1 MSPKISIIVPL
12 AGGPAQALRC
22 FEGIAAQ
29 AEDPAHEIIVVDDAS
44 VGLEPLLS
52 QLAGDVDVLRN
63 ERRLGF
69 ARSARRGAEH
79 ARGEIIVLLR
89 DAAVPAPGWLAPL
102 AAALDDP
109 AVGLAA
115 SASATAGATASA
127 TADGPQSP
135 VAAWSAAVRAADL
148 RAIELPDL
156 PGHLVLGAVALELA
170 QRGLRAVTAPASF
183 VAAPGTRTGGA
194 RRPAGE
200 EPELTV
206 VIPTL
211 DAASERVRAC
221 IAAVQATTDAAHEIV
236 IIDNGC
242 PPQGFAAPVNAG
254 VRAAR
259 TPYVVI
265 MNDDVEPASGWW
277 PPLRAA
283 LDAGAAVSFPL
294 TIDGPMRFDF
304 PAWCFAMTREGID
317 AFSHADGEF
326 FDPSLVLWYQDTD
339 LLHRLLEAG
348 RPPVFVERAQIRH
361 GLSHT
366 VASEDPE
373 LSAWIRVQVAA
384 DRERFI
390 GKHPDAV
397 LNGHALASI

>member
-1 MSPKISIIVPL
+1 MSSSPKVSIIVPL
-12 AGGPAQALRC
+12 SGGPAQALRC
-22 FEGIAAQ
+22 FEGIAIQ
-29 AEDPAHEIIVVDDAS
+29 AADPAHEIIVVDDGS

-52 QLAGDVDVLRN
+52 QLAGDVEVLRN
-63 ERRLGF
+63 QRRLGF
-69 ARSARRGAEH
+69 AASARRGAEQ
-79 ARGEIIVLLR
+79 ARGEIIVFLR
-89 DAAVPAPGWLAPL
+89 DAAVPATGWLAPM

-109 AVGLAA
+109 TVGLV
-115 SASATAGATASA
+115 ASATDGAGSS
-127 TADGPQSP
+127 PSP
-135 VAAWSAAVRAADL
+135 VAAWSFAVRAADL
-148 RAIELPDL
+148 QSVEIPDL
-156 PGHLVLGAVALELA
+156 PATLVAGALALSLA
-170 QRGLRAVTAPASF
+170 ERNLRVVTAPASSIS
-183 VAAPGTRTGGA
+183 APGARTGGA

-221 IAAVQATTDAAHEIV
+221 IAGVQASTDVAHEIV

-242 PPQGFAAPVNAG
+242 PPQGFASPVNAG

-265 MNDDVEPASGWW
+265 MNDDVEPLSGWW
-277 PPLRAA
+277 PPLRTA

-304 PAWCFAMTREGID
+304 PAWCFALTRESID
-317 AFSHADGEF
+317 EFCHGPGEF

-339 LLHRLLEAG
+339 LLHRLRVAG
-348 RPPVFVERAQIRH
+348 RPPVCAETARIRH
-361 GLSHT
+361 GLSQT
-366 VASEDPE
+366 VGSEDPE
-373 LSAWIRVQVAA
+373 LGAWIRVQVAA

-390 GKHPDAV
+390 LKYPDVA
-397 LNGHALASI
+397 LNGHALA